1 MAGVAGAV
9 GEKRVHFVEVVVEEE
24 GRRRCSLATVVT
36 VVERSGCNL
45 GVGSREMTEAG
56 QSQVRFAEVEI
67 QEMPAEV
74 VGT

>member
-9 GEKRVHFVEVVVEEE
+9 GEKRVHLVEVVVEE

-45 GVGSREMTEAG
+45 GVRSREMTEAG
-56 QSQVRFAEVEI
+56 QSQVRSVEVEI
-67 QEMPAEV
+67 QEMLGEV